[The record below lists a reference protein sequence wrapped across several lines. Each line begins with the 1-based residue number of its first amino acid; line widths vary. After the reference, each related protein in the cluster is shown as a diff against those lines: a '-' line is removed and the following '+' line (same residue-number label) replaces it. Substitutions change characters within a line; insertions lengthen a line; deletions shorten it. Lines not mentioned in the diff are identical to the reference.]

1 MSACDA
7 DPAPMLDVRRDDT
20 QYPLR
25 RVPNGDDAVKLQLT
39 IKRMMDA
46 GLSAALLLMLAPVLA
61 LIAVLIKASSPGPA
75 LFPCDW
81 VGKDGRPFR
90 GYKFR
95 SMVAGADEL
104 EASLQDRN
112 EMTGPAFKL
121 TNDPRIT
128 PLGRV
133 LRKYS
138 LDELPQLWSVLKGDL
153 SLVGPR
159 PPRAHEYARFTAF
172 QRQKL
177 AVKPGI
183 TCLWQV
189 EGRHMISDY
198 DEWVERDLDYIR
210 RWSLWLD
217 IQILAKTAVV
227 VIRGTGI

>member
-1 MSACDA
+1 MKRLMDVVVSAI
-7 DPAPMLDVRRDDT
+7 LLVVLS
-20 QYPLR
+20 PLL
-25 RVPNGDDAVKLQLT
+25 A
-39 IKRMMDA
+39 
-46 GLSAALLLMLAPVLA
+46 MLAVM
-61 LIAVLIKASSPGPA
+61 VKVTSKGPA

-81 VGKDGRPFR
+81 VGQGGRTFR

-95 SMVAGADEL
+95 SMISGADEM
-104 EASLQDRN
+104 EAALAYKN

-121 TNDPRIT
+121 SNDPRVT
-128 PLGRV
+128 PLGRIM
-133 LRKYS
+133 RKYS

-159 PPRAHEYARFTAF
+159 PPRAHEYARFTDF

-217 IQILAKTAVV
+217 IQILAKTAIVV
-227 VIRGTGI
+227 VRGTGV

>member
-1 MSACDA
+1 
-7 DPAPMLDVRRDDT
+7 L
-20 QYPLR
+20 
-25 RVPNGDDAVKLQLT
+25 KLQLAL
-39 IKRMMDA
+39 KRAMDVVI
-46 GLSAALLLMLAPVLA
+46 SAVLLLFLAPLLA
-61 LIAVLIKASSPGPA
+61 LIAVLVKTTSPGPV

-81 VGKDGRPFR
+81 VGKDGARFR

-95 SMVAGADEL
+95 SMVAGADGL
-104 EASLQDRN
+104 EAALQHKN

-121 TNDPRIT
+121 TNDPRVT
-128 PLGRV
+128 PLGRW

-138 LDELPQLWSVLKGDL
+138 LDELPQLWNVLKGDL

-159 PPRAHEYARFTAF
+159 APRAHEYARFTDF

-198 DEWVERDLDYIR
+198 DEWVRRDLDYIR

-217 IQILAKTAVV
+217 IQILARTAVV
-227 VIRGTGI
+227 VVRGTGV

>member
-1 MSACDA
+1 M
-7 DPAPMLDVRRDDT
+7 
-20 QYPLR
+20 
-25 RVPNGDDAVKLQLT
+25 KLKLA
-39 IKRMMDA
+39 IKRMMDVV
-46 GLSAALLLMLAPVLA
+46 LSGLLLLLLAPAFA
-61 LIAVLIKASSPGPA
+61 LIAILVKSTSRGPV

-81 VGKDGRPFR
+81 VGKNGVRFR

-95 SMVAGADEL
+95 SMALGADEL
-104 EASLQDRN
+104 EASLQDQN

-121 TNDPRIT
+121 TNDPRVT

-217 IQILAKTAVV
+217 IQILARTAIVV
-227 VIRGTGI
+227 LRGTGV

>member
-1 MSACDA
+1 M
-7 DPAPMLDVRRDDT
+7 
-20 QYPLR
+20 
-25 RVPNGDDAVKLQLT
+25 KLKLA
-39 IKRMMDA
+39 IKRMMDVV
-46 GLSAALLLMLAPVLA
+46 LSGLLLLLLAPAFA
-61 LIAVLIKASSPGPA
+61 LIAILVKSTSRGPV

-81 VGKDGRPFR
+81 VGKNGVRFR

-95 SMVAGADEL
+95 SMAVGADEL
-104 EASLQDRN
+104 EASLLDQN

-121 TNDPRIT
+121 TNDPRVT

-217 IQILAKTAVV
+217 IQILARTAIVV
-227 VIRGTGI
+227 LRGTGV

>member
-1 MSACDA
+1 M
-7 DPAPMLDVRRDDT
+7 
-20 QYPLR
+20 
-25 RVPNGDDAVKLQLT
+25 KLQLAL
-39 IKRMMDA
+39 KRAMDVVI
-46 GLSAALLLMLAPVLA
+46 SAVLLLFLAPLLA
-61 LIAVLIKASSPGPA
+61 LIAVLVKTTSPGPV

-81 VGKDGRPFR
+81 VGKDGARFR

-95 SMVAGADEL
+95 SMVAGADGL
-104 EASLQDRN
+104 EAALQHKN

-121 TNDPRIT
+121 TNDPRVT
-128 PLGRV
+128 PLGRW

-138 LDELPQLWSVLKGDL
+138 LDELPQLWNVLKGDL

-159 PPRAHEYARFTAF
+159 APRAHEYARFTDF

-198 DEWVERDLDYIR
+198 DEWVRRDLDYIR

-217 IQILAKTAVV
+217 IQILARTAVV
-227 VIRGTGI
+227 VVRGTGV

>member
-1 MSACDA
+1 MN
-7 DPAPMLDVRRDDT
+7 VKR
-20 QYPLR
+20 
-25 RVPNGDDAVKLQLT
+25 AVK
-39 IKRMMDA
+39 RAMDVVLA
-46 GLSAALLLMLAPVLA
+46 GLLLVLLAPAFA
-61 LIAVLIKASSPGPA
+61 LIAAMIKTTSPGPV

-81 VGKDGRPFR
+81 VGQGGRAFR

-95 SMVAGADEL
+95 SMVTGASEL
-104 EASLQDRN
+104 EESLQAQN

-121 TNDPRIT
+121 TNDPRVT
-128 PLGRV
+128 PLGRT

-159 PPRAHEYARFTAF
+159 PPRDHEYARFTAF
-172 QRQKL
+172 QLQKL

-189 EGRHMISDY
+189 EGRHNISDY

-217 IQILAKTAVV
+217 IQILARTAVV
-227 VIRGTGI
+227 VVRGTGV